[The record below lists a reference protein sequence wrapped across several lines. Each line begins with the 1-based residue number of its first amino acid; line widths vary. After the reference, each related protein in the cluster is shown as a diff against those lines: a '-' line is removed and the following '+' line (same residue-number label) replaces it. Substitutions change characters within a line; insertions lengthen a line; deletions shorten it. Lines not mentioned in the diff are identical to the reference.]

1 MRPAPPLLALAL
13 LAAVTACGS
22 DGRRSGASGERAVRV
37 TIAGPGDQA
46 TTRADTLTVHG
57 QVSPAGASVLVLG
70 QPADVVAGAFTAR
83 VPLRPGANVID
94 LEATAQG
101 RSPALTAL
109 RITREMPIVV
119 PDLSHLTT
127 QDAQARA
134 AKLGLRLRTENG
146 GGLLEGIL
154 PGTPGVCAQRPDPGS
169 ELRKGDTVTVLVA
182 KRC

>member
-13 LAAVTACGS
+13 LATVTACGG
-22 DGRRSGASGERAVRV
+22 DGKRPGASGRGVVRV
-37 TIAGPGDQA
+37 TIVGPGDQT
-46 TTRADTLTVHG
+46 TTRAGTLTVSG
-57 QVSPAGASVLVLG
+57 SVSPASASVLVLG

-83 VPLRPGANVID
+83 VPLQPGANVID
-94 LEATAQG
+94 LEATAKG

-109 RITREMPIVV
+109 RVTREVPIVV

-127 QDAQARA
+127 ADARARA

-169 ELRKGDTVTVLVA
+169 ELRRGETVTVLVA